1 MGGPA
6 LRVVALDH
14 VGIASTGAALPL
26 VEALGAGALVGREM
40 PSGVVVARFG
50 PAQALELVWPR
61 GEATPIGRFLAQRG
75 PGLHHVAL
83 RVEEPLERLVPGLR
97 AHAIEPVGGVERSSD
112 GRPSLFLHPATTGG
126 VLVEL
131 VEGVAT

>member
-1 MGGPA
+1 MVQSRKSANSWKTSAAPIEEEQ
-6 LRVVALDH
+6 LRLHPDRDA
-14 VGIASTGAALPL
+14 ASYKIYRL
-26 VEALGAGALVGREM
+26 
-40 PSGVVVARFG
+40 SG

-131 VEGVAT
+131 VEGVPT